1 MSSVDDRELAERARR
16 GEAAAT
22 EALVTRALPIV
33 RGLARRL
40 TGDPEE
46 GDALAQEAMVIAL
59 EKLEFYRGHA
69 AFSTWVCAIALHRH
83 AGAKRAQAAEARR
96 RGAGAPQAVD
106 PAATVADRD
115 SARRLLL
122 LVDQLPAT
130 HREALLAR
138 ATADSPAEAAR
149 ALGLS
154 AGAFRTRLHRARL
167 ALRAQLEATYPD
179 LLEEVGHAEG

>member
-1 MSSVDDRELAERARR
+1 MKRADDRELAERACR

-22 EALVTRALPIV
+22 EALVTRALPVV

-46 GDALAQEAMVIAL
+46 GDALAQDALVAAL
-59 EKLEFYRGHA
+59 EKLESYRGQA
-69 AFSTWVCAIALHRH
+69 TFSTWVCAIALRRY
-83 AGAKRAQAAEARR
+83 AGAKRAQAAESRR
-96 RGAGAPQAVD
+96 RGAHTPDSLD
-106 PAATVADRD
+106 PAAMVADRD

-130 HREALLAR
+130 HRDALLAR

-149 ALGLS
+149 ALGLP
-154 AGAFRTRLHRARL
+154 AGAYRTRLHRARL
-167 ALRAQLEATYPD
+167 ALRAQMEATYPD

>member
-1 MSSVDDRELAERARR
+1 MNRVDDRELAERATR

-22 EALVTRALPIV
+22 EALVTHALPVV

-46 GDALAQEAMVIAL
+46 GDVLAQDALVIAL
-59 EKLEFYRGHA
+59 EKLESYRGQA
-69 AFSTWVCAIALHRH
+69 AFSTWVCAIALRRH
-83 AGAKRAQAAEARR
+83 AGAKRAQAAEGRR
-96 RGAGAPQAVD
+96 RGAGALRAVD
-106 PAATVADRD
+106 PVATVAERD

-130 HREALLAR
+130 HRDALLAR

-149 ALGLS
+149 VLHVSPA
-154 AGAFRTRLHRARL
+154 AFRTRLHRARL
-167 ALRAQLEATYPD
+167 ALRARLEATYPD
-179 LLEEVGHAEG
+179 MLEEVGHAQG